1 VADDSCG
8 VGYRKPPKDFQFQK
22 GRSGNPSGRPRK
34 APGFGEIL
42 EKAARRKV
50 LVRGKNGPRYIT
62 AEEAIGQQLVN
73 KAAGG
78 DLKAID
84 LYVKFRMIYS
94 SGMVKPEDMDAMAS
108 SLKAKLLEMFEAGEE
123 SSGED
128 TADTGQSSDQANAIA
143 PERQESEEPARH
155 PVEGDGVFDLL
166 DEHCAAQ
173 TPENHATFNSTNPT
187 NPLLPES
194 PLQDQGEDAAALADD
209 RSRSGIERSI
219 LCEGFRELETGGD
232 SLTALQNLPE
242 VESTSLRHAV

>member
-50 LVRGKNGPRYIT
+50 LVRGKNGPKYKT
-62 AEEAIGQQLVN
+62 GEEVIGQQLVN

-108 SLKAKLLEMFEAGEE
+108 SLKDKLSELFEAGEE
-123 SSGED
+123 SSGEG
-128 TADTGQSSDQANAIA
+128 TAESGRPSDQANAIA
-143 PERQESEEPARH
+143 PERKGSEEPAS
-155 PVEGDGVFDLL
+155 EGKGGFDLL
-166 DEHCAAQ
+166 DEHCASQ
-173 TPENHATFNSTNPT
+173 TPENHATLNSTNPT

-194 PLQDQGEDAAALADD
+194 PLQDQDEDA
-209 RSRSGIERSI
+209 
-219 LCEGFRELETGGD
+219 
-232 SLTALQNLPE
+232 PP
-242 VESTSLRHAV
+242 

>member
-8 VGYRKPPKDFQFQK
+8 VGYRKPPRDSQFQK

-84 LYVKFRMIYS
+84 LYAKFRMIYS
-94 SGMVKPEDMDAMAS
+94 SGMVKPEDMDAMAG
-108 SLKAKLLEMFEAGEE
+108 SLRAKLFEMFEVAEE

-143 PERQESEEPARH
+143 PECQGNEEPV
-155 PVEGDGVFDLL
+155 PVEGDGDFDLL
-166 DEHCAAQ
+166 DVHCAAR
-173 TPENHATFNSTNPT
+173 TPENQATLHPT
-187 NPLLPES
+187 APTSPLLPES
-194 PLQDQGEDAAALADD
+194 PLQDQDEDA
-209 RSRSGIERSI
+209 
-219 LCEGFRELETGGD
+219 
-232 SLTALQNLPE
+232 PP
-242 VESTSLRHAV
+242 